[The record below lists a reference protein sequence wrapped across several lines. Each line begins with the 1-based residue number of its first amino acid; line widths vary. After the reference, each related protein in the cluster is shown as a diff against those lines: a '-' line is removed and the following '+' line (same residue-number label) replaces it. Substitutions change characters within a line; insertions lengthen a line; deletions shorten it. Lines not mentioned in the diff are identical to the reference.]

1 MYKSQYKVSCRVWSP
16 LVNIGVI
23 MGMLNEVKS
32 KNKIKAA
39 QNWLKLAENAKTPE
53 KQVEYYTKALD
64 ANPYNAEAW
73 FRKGR
78 VLERMGNFEEAQ
90 RCFDLATEIDPDY
103 QGLIGKKQYSAE
115 PAADYPESSVFPENQ
130 TEDDAFIESE
140 LEEELAGEA
149 VEEFM
154 EEPGEIFEGEAQEQ
168 AVKEW
173 GAEEDNWSGSDYKP
187 PVGEESIFSNLG
199 RRENEEAVRD
209 SEMIRS
215 DPTSGDMQ
223 VVQETEITPR
233 EEDAYES
240 TLQADEGAGTGAEA
254 EVAEIVQSGSQGTDF
269 WKEGDADSGKEAQPG
284 SVNTGEG
291 SLKTG
296 PAEKKKQSVK
306 QPAKGPE
313 ETRPQGQFR
322 ETQSVASVTKEDMQ
336 IMDVRIP
343 MSETLKFWAVGIVA
357 VTIALKLATY
367 I

>member
-1 MYKSQYKVSCRVWSP
+1 
-16 LVNIGVI
+16 

-103 QGLIGKKQYSAE
+103 QGLIGKKQYNAE

-130 TEDDAFIESE
+130 TEDTFMESE

-154 EEPGEIFEGEAQEQ
+154 EEPGETFEGEAQEQ
-168 AVKEW
+168 AGKESI
-173 GAEEDNWSGSDYKP
+173 AEETGWSGSGYRP

-209 SEMIRS
+209 PEMVRS

-223 VVQETEITPR
+223 LVQETEITPR
-233 EEDAYES
+233 EETAYES
-240 TLQADEGAGTGAEA
+240 VLQADAGPATKAEAGGTG
-254 EVAEIVQSGSQGTDF
+254 IVQSGSQGTDF
-269 WKEGDADSGKEAQPG
+269 WKEGAAASVKEAQPG
-284 SVNTGEG
+284 SVNAGER

-296 PAEKKKQSVK
+296 PAEKKPRPMK
-306 QPAKGPE
+306 QPVAKGPE
-313 ETRPQGQFR
+313 EAGLQGQFR
-322 ETQSVASVTKEDMQ
+322 ETQPVASVTKEDMQ
-336 IMDVRIP
+336 VMDVRIP

-357 VTIALKLATY
+357 VIIALKVATY

>member
-1 MYKSQYKVSCRVWSP
+1 
-16 LVNIGVI
+16 

-78 VLERMGNFEEAQ
+78 VLETMGSFEEAQ

-130 TEDDAFIESE
+130 NEDDAFMESE
-140 LEEELAGEA
+140 LEEELTGEA
-149 VEEFM
+149 VEGFM
-154 EEPGEIFEGEAQEQ
+154 EEPGESFEGETHEQ
-168 AVKEW
+168 AGKERM
-173 GAEEDNWSGSDYKP
+173 AEETGWSGSGYKP

-209 SEMIRS
+209 TEMIS
-215 DPTSGDMQ
+215 SHSTSGDMQ
-223 VVQETEITPR
+223 LVQETEIMPR
-233 EEDAYES
+233 EENAYGN
-240 TLQADEGAGTGAEA
+240 TLQADAGPMAKAEA
-254 EVAEIVQSGSQGTDF
+254 AVTGIVQSGSEGTGF
-269 WKEGDADSGKEAQPG
+269 WKEEAADSGKEAQPRFA
-284 SVNTGEG
+284 NAGER

-296 PAEKKKQSVK
+296 LDEKKKRPVK

-313 ETRPQGQFR
+313 GTRPQGQSR
-322 ETQSVASVTKEDMQ
+322 ETQTVASVTKEDMQ
-336 IMDVRIP
+336 IMDIRIP

-357 VTIALKLATY
+357 VIIALKVATY